1 VHAGRPGSLNS
12 TQATTA
18 FDERLEEALSALI
31 SEVEASALERSD
43 DDLPLYGLIRYHL
56 GQLDERFVPARSD
69 AGKRIRPRLCVM
81 SCEAL
86 GGDGELAMPIA
97 AAIEMIHNFTL
108 IHDDIQ
114 DRSELRR
121 HRPTIWALWGTAQAI
136 NAGDALFALGHL
148 MLNATREAGVDPATV
163 LDLSTEL
170 HHTTLR
176 IVEGQVL
183 DLGFEDRPEVSPRE
197 YLTMIS
203 GKTAAII
210 RYACLAGATVAGAD
224 AETAAHLAA
233 FGQSLGMGFQIRDDL
248 LGVWGKPEQ
257 TGKPEADDIRRRK
270 KSLPILLLH
279 DRISDADWELVSGYY
294 RQPELTAA
302 QVGEILTLLDR
313 HQIAPRVQAEVQRW
327 HDDAVAH
334 LAAAIPD
341 PAARAPLEALADALV
356 ERTG

>member
-1 VHAGRPGSLNS
+1 
-12 TQATTA
+12 
-18 FDERLEEALSALI
+18 
-31 SEVEASALERSD
+31 
-43 DDLPLYGLIRYHL
+43 
-56 GQLDERFVPARSD
+56 
-69 AGKRIRPRLCVM
+69 M

-270 KSLPILLLH
+270 KSLPILLL
-279 DRISDADWELVSGYY
+279 
-294 RQPELTAA
+294 
-302 QVGEILTLLDR
+302 
-313 HQIAPRVQAEVQRW
+313 
-327 HDDAVAH
+327 
-334 LAAAIPD
+334 
-341 PAARAPLEALADALV
+341 
-356 ERTG
+356 